1 MINKQNYT
9 NIITTVSNIVTLDY
23 QQEVGCQFIIDQAT
37 FDDVMA
43 AKNWPLVGHIKDGY
57 GNMQW
62 LKIFQRQKHKSKRF
76 MCAIRSSDQGCLL
89 GLMAGRVS
97 ANDADG
103 NKVSIDYIERSAN
116 APELKGH
123 AIAIAV
129 KFAYVLADL
138 LGSDYVKVNNPA
150 SKLIDT
156 YQLQMPESHYVNFRK
171 ASYLIAPVNLP
182 LTA

>member
-9 NIITTVSNIVTLDY
+9 DIITTVSSITTLGY
-23 QQEVGCQFIIDQAT
+23 EQEIGSQFIIEQAT
-37 FDDVMA
+37 FDDVIA
-43 AKNWPLVGHIKDGY
+43 ATNWPLVGHVKDGY

-62 LKIFQRQKHKSKRF
+62 QKIFKRQEYKSKRF
-76 MCAIRSSDQGCLL
+76 MCAIRSTNKGDLL

-103 NKVSIDYIERSAN
+103 NKVSVDYIERSAN

-129 KFAYVLADL
+129 KFAYIMADL

-150 SKLIDT
+150 SKLIAT
-156 YQLQMPESHYVNFRK
+156 YQLQMPESRYVEFRK
-171 ASYLIAPVNLP
+171 ASYLIAPVNLN
-182 LTA
+182 LIA